1 MNTQNVQNGTLNV
14 VRTMATSVLFLVG
27 TIGYSAYVLFELLG
41 SFTGE
46 SEIMNMFNNIMAQS
60 GAYSSMDYQ
69 SLQILSGIFGSTSVI
84 STLFGLIPAM
94 VLVAGIW
101 LVFAA
106 AKQNKL
112 PGIAAT
118 GMTMIRVIVI
128 IELVFACIG
137 VFAVAAIGFLV
148 VLGMGSLAG
157 YYGDGAP
164 FVVIMA
170 LVMIVI
176 LAVCAIDI
184 VYYVKLGGM
193 VKRMKETLVTG
204 RPDAKVSLFVEILC
218 YIGGAGSA
226 ISALMS
232 LVGLDIFGF
241 LSNAG
246 MGTAGICFGMLL
258 RQYRNKMQ
266 TLETDPQAYQAQQA
280 QPGAGQQNAAPQR
293 VYQEQQAYQAQPG
306 AGQQN
311 AAPQQ
316 AYQEQQAYQA
326 QPGAGQQNAAPQ
338 QTYQAQSGAAPQMY
352 QTPQT
357 EEYGETTLLGGQMV
371 QNGMLKMV
379 HLIRRKTGEDI
390 CINKE
395 SFWIGKDAGY
405 VDYCIKDN
413 TAISRRHALITIR
426 DDVCYIQDN
435 HSTNRVFVNGYVLE
449 AGVDTRISNGDVIR
463 MGDEEFTVSI
473 G

>member
-1 MNTQNVQNGTLNV
+1 MNV
-14 VRTMATSVLFLVG
+14 VRSMATSVLFLVG
-27 TIGYSAYVLFELLG
+27 TIGYSVYVLFELLG
-41 SFTGE
+41 SFTGG

-84 STLFGLIPAM
+84 STLLGLIPAM

-101 LVFAA
+101 IVFAA

-128 IELVFACIG
+128 IELVFACIA
-137 VFAVAAIGFLV
+137 VFAVAVIGLLAV
-148 VLGMGSLAG
+148 VGMGSLAG

-170 LVMIVI
+170 LVMIVL
-176 LAVCAIDI
+176 LAICAIEI
-184 VYYVKLGGM
+184 VYYVKLNGM
-193 VKRMKETLVTG
+193 VKSIKETMVTG
-204 RPDAKVSLFVEILC
+204 RPNTKVSLFVEILC
-218 YIGGAGSA
+218 YLGGAGAA

-232 LVGLDIFGF
+232 LVGPDIFGF

-266 TLETDPQAYQAQQA
+266 TLERDPQAYQAQQSA
-280 QPGAGQQNAAPQR
+280 APRQAYRMQPGAGQQSAAP
-293 VYQEQQAYQAQPG
+293 QQAYQAQPG
-306 AGQQN
+306 AVQQG

-316 AYQEQQAYQA
+316 AYQ
-326 QPGAGQQNAAPQ
+326 
-338 QTYQAQSGAAPQMY
+338 AQSDTAPQMH

-357 EEYGETTLLGGQMV
+357 EEYGETTILGGQMV

-405 VDYCIKDN
+405 VDYCIRDN
-413 TAISRRHALITIR
+413 TAISRRHALISIR

-449 AGVDTRISNGDVIR
+449 AGVDTQISNGDVIR

>member
-41 SFTGE
+41 SFTGG

-69 SLQILSGIFGSTSVI
+69 SLQMLSGIFGSTSVI
-84 STLFGLIPAM
+84 STLFSLIPAM

-101 LVFAA
+101 MVFAA

-128 IELVFACIG
+128 IELVLSCIA

-157 YYGDGAP
+157 YYGEGTP
-164 FVVIMA
+164 VVVIMV
-170 LVMIVI
+170 LILIVI
-176 LAVCAIDI
+176 LAVCAINI
-184 VYYVKLGGM
+184 IYYVKLGGT
-193 VKRMKETLVTG
+193 VKRMKETMITG
-204 RPDAKVSLFVEILC
+204 RPDTKVSLFVEILC
-218 YIGGAGSA
+218 YLGGAGSA

-246 MGTAGICFGMLL
+246 MGTASICFGMLL

-266 TLETDPQAYQAQQA
+266 TLEMNP
-280 QPGAGQQNAAPQR
+280 
-293 VYQEQQAYQAQPG
+293 QAYQAQPG
-306 AGQQN
+306 AGQQS
-311 AAPQQ
+311 AAPHQ
-316 AYQEQQAYQA
+316 AHQA
-326 QPGAGQQNAAPQ
+326 QPGAGQQSVNAAPQ
-338 QTYQAQSGAAPQMY
+338 PPYQPQQNMAPQPPYQPQQNMAAQQPYQPQQGAALQ
-352 QTPQT
+352 Q

-405 VDYCIKDN
+405 VDYCITDN

-463 MGDEEFTVSI
+463 MGDEEFTVKI

>member
-1 MNTQNVQNGTLNV
+1 MNTQNVQNGTMNV
-14 VRTMATSVLFLVG
+14 VRSMATSVLFLVG
-27 TIGYSAYVLFELLG
+27 TIGYSVYVLFELLG
-41 SFTGE
+41 SFTGGP
-46 SEIMNMFNNIMAQS
+46 EIMNMFNNIMAQS

-84 STLFGLIPAM
+84 STLLGLIPAM

-101 LVFAA
+101 IVFAA

-128 IELVFACIG
+128 IELVFACIA
-137 VFAVAAIGFLV
+137 VFAVAVIGLLALV
-148 VLGMGSLAG
+148 GMGSLAG

-170 LVMIVI
+170 LVMIVL
-176 LAVCAIDI
+176 LAICAIEI

-218 YIGGAGSA
+218 YLGGAGSA

-266 TLETDPQAYQAQQA
+266 TLERDPQAYQAQQSA
-280 QPGAGQQNAAPQR
+280 APRQAYRMQPGAGQQSAAP
-293 VYQEQQAYQAQPG
+293 QQAYQAQPG
-306 AGQQN
+306 AVQQG

-316 AYQEQQAYQA
+316 AYQAQQGAVQQGAAPQQAYQA
-326 QPGAGQQNAAPQ
+326 QSD
-338 QTYQAQSGAAPQMY
+338 TAPQMH

-357 EEYGETTLLGGQMV
+357 EEYGETTILGGQMV

-405 VDYCIKDN
+405 VDYCIRDN
-413 TAISRRHALITIR
+413 TAISRRHALISIR

-449 AGVDTRISNGDVIR
+449 AGVDTQISNGDVIR

>member
-1 MNTQNVQNGTLNV
+1 MNV
-14 VRTMATSVLFLVG
+14 VRSMATSVLFLVG
-27 TIGYSAYVLFELLG
+27 TIGYSVYVLFELLG
-41 SFTGE
+41 SFTGG

-84 STLFGLIPAM
+84 STLLGLIPAM

-101 LVFAA
+101 IVFAA

-128 IELVFACIG
+128 IELVFACIA
-137 VFAVAAIGFLV
+137 VFAVAVIGLLAV
-148 VLGMGSLAG
+148 VGMGSLAG

-170 LVMIVI
+170 LVMIVL
-176 LAVCAIDI
+176 LAICAIEI
-184 VYYVKLGGM
+184 VYYVKLNGM
-193 VKRMKETLVTG
+193 VKSIKETMVTG
-204 RPDAKVSLFVEILC
+204 RPNTKVSLFVEILC
-218 YIGGAGSA
+218 YLGGAGAA

-232 LVGLDIFGF
+232 LVGPDIFGF

-266 TLETDPQAYQAQQA
+266 TLERDPQAYQAQQS
-280 QPGAGQQNAAPQR
+280 AAP
-293 VYQEQQAYQAQPG
+293 QQAYQAQPG
-306 AGQQN
+306 AVQQG

-316 AYQEQQAYQA
+316 AYQAQQGAVQQGAAPQQAYQA
-326 QPGAGQQNAAPQ
+326 QSD
-338 QTYQAQSGAAPQMY
+338 TAPQMH

-357 EEYGETTLLGGQMV
+357 EEYGETTILGGQMV

-405 VDYCIKDN
+405 VDYCIRDN
-413 TAISRRHALITIR
+413 TAISRRHALISIR

-449 AGVDTRISNGDVIR
+449 AGVDTQISNGDVIR

>member
-1 MNTQNVQNGTLNV
+1 MNV
-14 VRTMATSVLFLVG
+14 VRSMATSVLFLVG
-27 TIGYSAYVLFELLG
+27 TIGYSVYVLFELLG
-41 SFTGE
+41 SFTGG

-84 STLFGLIPAM
+84 STLLGLIPAM

-101 LVFAA
+101 IVFAA

-128 IELVFACIG
+128 IELVFACIA
-137 VFAVAAIGFLV
+137 VFAVAVIGLLAV
-148 VLGMGSLAG
+148 VGMGSLAG

-170 LVMIVI
+170 LVMIVL
-176 LAVCAIDI
+176 LAICAIEI
-184 VYYVKLGGM
+184 VYYVKLNGM
-193 VKRMKETLVTG
+193 VKSIKETMVTG
-204 RPDAKVSLFVEILC
+204 RPNTKVSLFVEILC
-218 YIGGAGSA
+218 YLGGAGSA

-232 LVGLDIFGF
+232 LVGPDIFGF

-246 MGTAGICFGMLL
+246 MGTAGICFGMLI

-266 TLETDPQAYQAQQA
+266 TLERDPQAYQAQQSA
-280 QPGAGQQNAAPQR
+280 APRQAYRMQPGAGQQS
-293 VYQEQQAYQAQPG
+293 
-306 AGQQN
+306 

-316 AYQEQQAYQA
+316 AYQ
-326 QPGAGQQNAAPQ
+326 
-338 QTYQAQSGAAPQMY
+338 AQSDTAPQMH

-357 EEYGETTLLGGQMV
+357 EEYGETTILGGQMV

-405 VDYCIKDN
+405 VDYCIRDN
-413 TAISRRHALITIR
+413 TAISRRHALISIR

-449 AGVDTRISNGDVIR
+449 AGVDTQISNGDVIR

>member
-14 VRTMATSVLFLVG
+14 VRTMAASVLFLVG

-41 SFTGE
+41 SFTGG

-69 SLQILSGIFGSTSVI
+69 SLQMLSGIFGSTSVI

-128 IELVFACIG
+128 IELVLSCIA

-157 YYGDGAP
+157 YYGEGTP
-164 FVVIMA
+164 VVVIMV
-170 LVMIVI
+170 LILIVI
-176 LAVCAIDI
+176 LAVCAINI
-184 VYYVKLGGM
+184 IYYVKLGGT
-193 VKRMKETLVTG
+193 VKRMKETMITG
-204 RPDAKVSLFVEILC
+204 RPDTKVSLFVEILC
-218 YIGGAGSA
+218 YLGGAGSA

-246 MGTAGICFGMLL
+246 MGTASICFGMLL

-266 TLETDPQAYQAQQA
+266 TLEMNP
-280 QPGAGQQNAAPQR
+280 
-293 VYQEQQAYQAQPG
+293 QAYQAQPG
-306 AGQQN
+306 AGQQS
-311 AAPQQ
+311 AAPHQ
-316 AYQEQQAYQA
+316 AHQA
-326 QPGAGQQNAAPQ
+326 QPGAGQQSVNAAPQ
-338 QTYQAQSGAAPQMY
+338 PPYQPQQNMAAQQPYQPQQGAALQ
-352 QTPQT
+352 Q

-405 VDYCIKDN
+405 VDYCITDN

-463 MGDEEFTVSI
+463 MGDEEFTVKI

>member
-41 SFTGE
+41 SFTGG

-69 SLQILSGIFGSTSVI
+69 SLQMLSGIFGSTSVI

-101 LVFAA
+101 MVFAA

-128 IELVFACIG
+128 IELVLSCIA

-157 YYGDGAP
+157 YYGEGTP
-164 FVVIMA
+164 VVVIMV
-170 LVMIVI
+170 LILIVI
-176 LAVCAIDI
+176 LAVCAINI
-184 VYYVKLGGM
+184 IYYVKLGGT
-193 VKRMKETLVTG
+193 VKRMKETMITG
-204 RPDAKVSLFVEILC
+204 RPDTKVSLFVEILC
-218 YIGGAGSA
+218 YLGGAGSA

-246 MGTAGICFGMLL
+246 MGTASICFGMLL

-266 TLETDPQAYQAQQA
+266 TLEMNP
-280 QPGAGQQNAAPQR
+280 
-293 VYQEQQAYQAQPG
+293 QAYQAQPG
-306 AGQQN
+306 AGQQS
-311 AAPQQ
+311 AAPHQ
-316 AYQEQQAYQA
+316 AHQA
-326 QPGAGQQNAAPQ
+326 QPGAAQQSVNAAPQ
-338 QTYQAQSGAAPQMY
+338 PPYQPQQNMAAQQPYQPQQGAALQ
-352 QTPQT
+352 Q

-405 VDYCIKDN
+405 VDYCITDN

-449 AGVDTRISNGDVIR
+449 AGVDTRISIGDVIR
-463 MGDEEFTVSI
+463 MGDEEFTVKI

>member
-14 VRTMATSVLFLVG
+14 VRTMAASVLFLVG

-41 SFTGE
+41 SFTGG

-69 SLQILSGIFGSTSVI
+69 SLQMLSGIFGSTSVI
-84 STLFGLIPAM
+84 STLFSLIPAM

-101 LVFAA
+101 MVFAA

-128 IELVFACIG
+128 IELVLSCIA

-157 YYGDGAP
+157 YYGEGTP
-164 FVVIMA
+164 VVVIMV
-170 LVMIVI
+170 LILIVI
-176 LAVCAIDI
+176 LAVCAINI
-184 VYYVKLGGM
+184 IYYVKLGGT
-193 VKRMKETLVTG
+193 VKRMKETMITG
-204 RPDAKVSLFVEILC
+204 RPDTKVSLFVEILC
-218 YIGGAGSA
+218 YLGGAGSA

-246 MGTAGICFGMLL
+246 MGTASICFGMLL

-266 TLETDPQAYQAQQA
+266 TLEMNP
-280 QPGAGQQNAAPQR
+280 
-293 VYQEQQAYQAQPG
+293 QAYQAQPG
-306 AGQQN
+306 AGQQS
-311 AAPQQ
+311 AAPHQ
-316 AYQEQQAYQA
+316 AHQA
-326 QPGAGQQNAAPQ
+326 QPGAGQQNVNAAPQ
-338 QTYQAQSGAAPQMY
+338 PPYQPQQNMAAQQPYQPQQGAALQ
-352 QTPQT
+352 Q

-405 VDYCIKDN
+405 VDYCITDN

-463 MGDEEFTVSI
+463 MGDEEFTVKI

>member
-1 MNTQNVQNGTLNV
+1 MNV
-14 VRTMATSVLFLVG
+14 VRSMATSVLFLVG
-27 TIGYSAYVLFELLG
+27 TIGYSVYVLFELLG
-41 SFTGE
+41 SFTGG

-69 SLQILSGIFGSTSVI
+69 SLQMLSGIFGSTSVI

-128 IELVFACIG
+128 IELVLSCIA

-170 LVMIVI
+170 LVMIVL
-176 LAVCAIDI
+176 LAICAIEI
-184 VYYVKLGGM
+184 VYYVKLGGT
-193 VKRMKETLVTG
+193 VKRMKETMITG
-204 RPDAKVSLFVEILC
+204 RPDTKVSLFVEILC
-218 YIGGAGSA
+218 YLGGAGSA

-246 MGTAGICFGMLL
+246 MGTASICFGMLL

-266 TLETDPQAYQAQQA
+266 TLEMNP
-280 QPGAGQQNAAPQR
+280 
-293 VYQEQQAYQAQPG
+293 QAYQAQPG
-306 AGQQN
+306 AGQQSAAPHQAHQAQPGAAQQN

-316 AYQEQQAYQA
+316 AYQT
-326 QPGAGQQNAAPQ
+326 QPGAAPQ
-338 QTYQAQSGAAPQMY
+338 QTYQAQPGAAPQQTYQAQPGAAPQMY
-352 QTPQT
+352 QTPQP

-463 MGDEEFTVSI
+463 MGDEEFVVSI

>member
-27 TIGYSAYVLFELLG
+27 TIGYSAYVLFELFG
-41 SFTGE
+41 SFTGG

-69 SLQILSGIFGSTSVI
+69 SLQMLSGIFGSTSVI

-128 IELVFACIG
+128 IELVLSCIA

-157 YYGDGAP
+157 YYGEGTP
-164 FVVIMA
+164 VVVIMV
-170 LVMIVI
+170 LILIVI
-176 LAVCAIDI
+176 LAVCAINI
-184 VYYVKLGGM
+184 IYYVKLGGT
-193 VKRMKETLVTG
+193 VKRMKETMITG
-204 RPDAKVSLFVEILC
+204 RPDTKVSLFVEILC
-218 YIGGAGSA
+218 YLGGAGSA

-266 TLETDPQAYQAQQA
+266 ALEMNP
-280 QPGAGQQNAAPQR
+280 
-293 VYQEQQAYQAQPG
+293 QAYQAQPG
-306 AGQQN
+306 AGQQS
-311 AAPQQ
+311 AAPHQ
-316 AYQEQQAYQA
+316 AHQA
-326 QPGAGQQNAAPQ
+326 QPGAGQQNVNAAPQ
-338 QTYQAQSGAAPQMY
+338 PPYQPQQNMAAQQPYQPQQGAALQ
-352 QTPQT
+352 Q

-405 VDYCIKDN
+405 VDYCITDN

-463 MGDEEFTVSI
+463 MGDEEFTVKI

>member
-41 SFTGE
+41 SFTGG
-46 SEIMNMFNNIMAQS
+46 SEIMNMFNYIMAQS

-69 SLQILSGIFGSTSVI
+69 SLQMLSGIFGSTSVI
-84 STLFGLIPAM
+84 STLFSLIPAM

-101 LVFAA
+101 MVFAA

-128 IELVFACIG
+128 IELVLSCIA
-137 VFAVAAIGFLV
+137 VLAVAAIGFLV

-157 YYGDGAP
+157 YYGEGTP
-164 FVVIMA
+164 VVVIMV
-170 LVMIVI
+170 LILIVI
-176 LAVCAIDI
+176 LAVCAINI
-184 VYYVKLGGM
+184 IYYVKLGGT
-193 VKRMKETLVTG
+193 VKRMKETMITG
-204 RPDAKVSLFVEILC
+204 RPDTKVSLFVEILC
-218 YIGGAGSA
+218 YLGGAGSA

-246 MGTAGICFGMLL
+246 MGTASICFGMLL

-266 TLETDPQAYQAQQA
+266 TLEMNP
-280 QPGAGQQNAAPQR
+280 
-293 VYQEQQAYQAQPG
+293 QAYQAQPG
-306 AGQQN
+306 AGQQS
-311 AAPQQ
+311 AAPHQ
-316 AYQEQQAYQA
+316 AHQA
-326 QPGAGQQNAAPQ
+326 QPGAGQQSVNAAPQ
-338 QTYQAQSGAAPQMY
+338 PPYQPQQNMAPQPPYQPQQNMAAQQPYQPQQGAALQ
-352 QTPQT
+352 Q

-405 VDYCIKDN
+405 VDYCITDN

-463 MGDEEFTVSI
+463 MGDEEFTVKI

>member
-1 MNTQNVQNGTLNV
+1 MNV
-14 VRTMATSVLFLVG
+14 VRSMATSVLFLVG
-27 TIGYSAYVLFELLG
+27 TIGYSVYVLFELLG
-41 SFTGE
+41 SFTGG

-84 STLFGLIPAM
+84 STLLGLIPAM

-101 LVFAA
+101 IVFAA

-128 IELVFACIG
+128 IELVFACIA
-137 VFAVAAIGFLV
+137 VFAVAVIGLLAV
-148 VLGMGSLAG
+148 VGMGSLAG

-176 LAVCAIDI
+176 LAICAIEI
-184 VYYVKLGGM
+184 VYYVKLNGM
-193 VKRMKETLVTG
+193 VKSIKETMVTG
-204 RPDAKVSLFVEILC
+204 RPNTKVSLFVEILC
-218 YIGGAGSA
+218 YLGGAGSA

-266 TLETDPQAYQAQQA
+266 TLERDPQAYQAQQSA
-280 QPGAGQQNAAPQR
+280 VQQ
-293 VYQEQQAYQAQPG
+293 G
-306 AGQQN
+306 

-316 AYQEQQAYQA
+316 AYQ
-326 QPGAGQQNAAPQ
+326 
-338 QTYQAQSGAAPQMY
+338 AQSDTAPQMH

-357 EEYGETTLLGGQMV
+357 EEYGETTILGGQMV

-405 VDYCIKDN
+405 VDYCIRDN
-413 TAISRRHALITIR
+413 TAISRRHALISIR

-449 AGVDTRISNGDVIR
+449 AGVDTQISNGDVIR

>member
-1 MNTQNVQNGTLNV
+1 MNV
-14 VRTMATSVLFLVG
+14 VRSMATSVLFLVG
-27 TIGYSAYVLFELLG
+27 TIGYSVYVLFELLG
-41 SFTGE
+41 SFTGG

-101 LVFAA
+101 IVFAA

-128 IELVFACIG
+128 IELVFACIA
-137 VFAVAAIGFLV
+137 VFAVAVIGLLA

-176 LAVCAIDI
+176 LAICAIEI
-184 VYYVKLGGM
+184 VYYVKLNGM
-193 VKRMKETLVTG
+193 VKSIKETMVTG
-204 RPDAKVSLFVEILC
+204 RPNTKVSLFVEILC
-218 YIGGAGSA
+218 YFGGAGSA

-266 TLETDPQAYQAQQA
+266 TLERDPQAYQAQQSA
-280 QPGAGQQNAAPQR
+280 APRQAYQMQPGAGQQSAAP
-293 VYQEQQAYQAQPG
+293 QQAYQAQPG
-306 AGQQN
+306 AVQQG
-311 AAPQQ
+311 AAP
-316 AYQEQQAYQA
+316 QQAYQA
-326 QPGAGQQNAAPQ
+326 QPGAVQQGAAPQ
-338 QTYQAQSGAAPQMY
+338 QAYQAQSDTAPQMH

-357 EEYGETTLLGGQMV
+357 EEYGETTILGGQMV

-405 VDYCIKDN
+405 VDYCIRDN
-413 TAISRRHALITIR
+413 TAISRRHALISIR

-449 AGVDTRISNGDVIR
+449 AGVDTQISNGDVIR
-463 MGDEEFTVSI
+463 MGEEEFTVSI

>member
-1 MNTQNVQNGTLNV
+1 
-14 VRTMATSVLFLVG
+14 MATSVLFLVG

-41 SFTGE
+41 SFTGG

-246 MGTAGICFGMLL
+246 MGTASICFGMLL

-266 TLETDPQAYQAQQA
+266 TLEMNP
-280 QPGAGQQNAAPQR
+280 
-293 VYQEQQAYQAQPG
+293 QAYQAQPG
-306 AGQQN
+306 AGQQSAAPHQAQQAQPGAAQQN

-316 AYQEQQAYQA
+316 AYQT
-326 QPGAGQQNAAPQ
+326 QPGAAPQ
-338 QTYQAQSGAAPQMY
+338 QTYQAQPGAAPQQTYQAQPGAAPQMY

-405 VDYCIKDN
+405 VDYCITDN

-463 MGDEEFTVSI
+463 MGDEEFTVKI

>member
-1 MNTQNVQNGTLNV
+1 MNTQNVQNGILNV

-41 SFTGE
+41 SFTGG

-69 SLQILSGIFGSTSVI
+69 SLQMLSGIFGSTSVI
-84 STLFGLIPAM
+84 STLFSLIPAM

-101 LVFAA
+101 MVFAA

-128 IELVFACIG
+128 IELVLSCIA

-157 YYGDGAP
+157 YYGEGTP
-164 FVVIMA
+164 VVVIMV
-170 LVMIVI
+170 LILIVI
-176 LAVCAIDI
+176 LAVCAINI
-184 VYYVKLGGM
+184 IYYVKLGGT
-193 VKRMKETLVTG
+193 VKRMKETMITG
-204 RPDAKVSLFVEILC
+204 RPDTKVSLFVEILC
-218 YIGGAGSA
+218 YLGGAGSA

-246 MGTAGICFGMLL
+246 MGTASICFGMLL

-266 TLETDPQAYQAQQA
+266 TLEMNP
-280 QPGAGQQNAAPQR
+280 
-293 VYQEQQAYQAQPG
+293 QAYQAQPG
-306 AGQQN
+306 AGQQSAAPHQAHQAQPGAAQQN

-316 AYQEQQAYQA
+316 AYQT
-326 QPGAGQQNAAPQ
+326 QPGAAPQ
-338 QTYQAQSGAAPQMY
+338 QTYQAQPGAAPQMY

-463 MGDEEFTVSI
+463 MGDEEFVVSI

>member
-41 SFTGE
+41 SFTGG

-69 SLQILSGIFGSTSVI
+69 SLQMLSGIFGSTSVI

-101 LVFAA
+101 MVFAA

-128 IELVFACIG
+128 IELVLSCIA

-157 YYGDGAP
+157 YYGEGTP
-164 FVVIMA
+164 VVVIMV
-170 LVMIVI
+170 LILIVI
-176 LAVCAIDI
+176 LAVCAINI
-184 VYYVKLGGM
+184 IYYVKLGGT
-193 VKRMKETLVTG
+193 VKRMKETMITG
-204 RPDAKVSLFVEILC
+204 RPDTKVSLFVEILC
-218 YIGGAGSA
+218 YLGGAGSA

-246 MGTAGICFGMLL
+246 MGTASICFGMLL

-266 TLETDPQAYQAQQA
+266 TLEMNP
-280 QPGAGQQNAAPQR
+280 
-293 VYQEQQAYQAQPG
+293 QAYQAQPG
-306 AGQQN
+306 AGQQSAAPHQAHQAQPGAAQQN

-316 AYQEQQAYQA
+316 AYQTQPGAAPQQNMAA
-326 QPGAGQQNAAPQ
+326 QPGAAPQ
-338 QTYQAQSGAAPQMY
+338 QTYQAQPGAAPQMY

-463 MGDEEFTVSI
+463 MGDEEFVVSI

>member
-41 SFTGE
+41 SFTGG

-69 SLQILSGIFGSTSVI
+69 SLQMLSGIFGSTSVI

-128 IELVFACIG
+128 IELVLSCIA

-157 YYGDGAP
+157 YYGEGTP
-164 FVVIMA
+164 VVVIMV
-170 LVMIVI
+170 LILIVI
-176 LAVCAIDI
+176 LAVCAINI
-184 VYYVKLGGM
+184 IYYVKLGGT
-193 VKRMKETLVTG
+193 VKRMKETMITG
-204 RPDAKVSLFVEILC
+204 RPDTKVSLFVEILC
-218 YIGGAGSA
+218 YLGGAGSA

-246 MGTAGICFGMLL
+246 MGTASICFGMLL

-266 TLETDPQAYQAQQA
+266 TLEMNP
-280 QPGAGQQNAAPQR
+280 
-293 VYQEQQAYQAQPG
+293 QAYQAQPG
-306 AGQQN
+306 AGQQS
-311 AAPQQ
+311 AAPHQ
-316 AYQEQQAYQA
+316 AHQA
-326 QPGAGQQNAAPQ
+326 QPGAGQQNVNAAPQ
-338 QTYQAQSGAAPQMY
+338 PPYQPQQNMAAQQPYQPQQGAALQ
-352 QTPQT
+352 Q

-405 VDYCIKDN
+405 VDYCITDN

-463 MGDEEFTVSI
+463 MGDEEFTVKI

>member
-14 VRTMATSVLFLVG
+14 VRTMAASVLFLVG

-41 SFTGE
+41 SFTGG

-69 SLQILSGIFGSTSVI
+69 SLQMLSGIFGSTSVI
-84 STLFGLIPAM
+84 STLFSLIPAM

-101 LVFAA
+101 MVFAA

-128 IELVFACIG
+128 IELVLSCIA

-157 YYGDGAP
+157 YYGEGTP
-164 FVVIMA
+164 VVVIMV
-170 LVMIVI
+170 LILIVI
-176 LAVCAIDI
+176 LAVCAINI
-184 VYYVKLGGM
+184 IYYVKLGGT
-193 VKRMKETLVTG
+193 VKRMKETMITG
-204 RPDAKVSLFVEILC
+204 RPDTKVSLFVEILC
-218 YIGGAGSA
+218 YLGGAGSA

-246 MGTAGICFGMLL
+246 MGTASICFGMLL

-266 TLETDPQAYQAQQA
+266 TLEMNP
-280 QPGAGQQNAAPQR
+280 
-293 VYQEQQAYQAQPG
+293 QAYQAQPG
-306 AGQQN
+306 AGQQS
-311 AAPQQ
+311 AAPHQ
-316 AYQEQQAYQA
+316 AHQA
-326 QPGAGQQNAAPQ
+326 QPGAGQQSVNAAPQ
-338 QTYQAQSGAAPQMY
+338 PPYQPQQNMAAQQPYQPQQGAALQ
-352 QTPQT
+352 Q

-405 VDYCIKDN
+405 VDYCITDN

-463 MGDEEFTVSI
+463 MGDEEFTVKI

>member
-27 TIGYSAYVLFELLG
+27 TIGYSAYVLFELFG
-41 SFTGE
+41 SFTGG

-69 SLQILSGIFGSTSVI
+69 SLQMLSGIFGSTSVI

-128 IELVFACIG
+128 IELVLSCIA

-157 YYGDGAP
+157 YYGEGTP
-164 FVVIMA
+164 VVVIMV
-170 LVMIVI
+170 LILIVI
-176 LAVCAIDI
+176 LAVCAINI
-184 VYYVKLGGM
+184 IYYVKLGGT
-193 VKRMKETLVTG
+193 VKRMKETMITG
-204 RPDAKVSLFVEILC
+204 RPDTKVSLFVEILC
-218 YIGGAGSA
+218 YLGGAGSA

-246 MGTAGICFGMLL
+246 MGTASICFGMLL

-266 TLETDPQAYQAQQA
+266 ALEMNP
-280 QPGAGQQNAAPQR
+280 
-293 VYQEQQAYQAQPG
+293 QAYQAQPG
-306 AGQQN
+306 AGQQS
-311 AAPQQ
+311 AAPHQ
-316 AYQEQQAYQA
+316 AHQA
-326 QPGAGQQNAAPQ
+326 QPGAGQQNVNAAPQ
-338 QTYQAQSGAAPQMY
+338 PPYQPQQNMAAQQPYQPQQGAALQ
-352 QTPQT
+352 Q

-405 VDYCIKDN
+405 VDYCITDN

-463 MGDEEFTVSI
+463 MGDEEFTVKI

>member
-1 MNTQNVQNGTLNV
+1 MNTQNVQNGTMNV
-14 VRTMATSVLFLVG
+14 VRSMATSVLFLVG
-27 TIGYSAYVLFELLG
+27 TIGYSVYVLFELLG
-41 SFTGE
+41 SFTGG

-84 STLFGLIPAM
+84 STLLGLIPAM

-101 LVFAA
+101 IVFAA

-128 IELVFACIG
+128 IELVFACIA
-137 VFAVAAIGFLV
+137 VFAVAVIGLLAV
-148 VLGMGSLAG
+148 VGMGSLAG

-170 LVMIVI
+170 LVMIVL
-176 LAVCAIDI
+176 LAICAIEI
-184 VYYVKLGGM
+184 VYYVKLNGM
-193 VKRMKETLVTG
+193 VKSIKETMVTG
-204 RPDAKVSLFVEILC
+204 RPNTKVSLFVEILC
-218 YIGGAGSA
+218 YLGGAGSA

-232 LVGLDIFGF
+232 LVGPDIFGF

-246 MGTAGICFGMLL
+246 MGTAGICFGMLI

-266 TLETDPQAYQAQQA
+266 TLERDPQAYQAQQSA
-280 QPGAGQQNAAPQR
+280 APRQAYRMQPGAGQQS
-293 VYQEQQAYQAQPG
+293 
-306 AGQQN
+306 

-316 AYQEQQAYQA
+316 AYQ
-326 QPGAGQQNAAPQ
+326 
-338 QTYQAQSGAAPQMY
+338 AQSDTAPQMH

-357 EEYGETTLLGGQMV
+357 EEYGETTILGGQMV

-405 VDYCIKDN
+405 VDYCIRDN
-413 TAISRRHALITIR
+413 TAISRRHALISIR

-449 AGVDTRISNGDVIR
+449 AGVDTQISNGDVIR

>member
-1 MNTQNVQNGTLNV
+1 MNTQNVQNGTMNV
-14 VRTMATSVLFLVG
+14 VRSMATSVLFLVG
-27 TIGYSAYVLFELLG
+27 TIGYSVYVLFELLG
-41 SFTGE
+41 SFTGG

-84 STLFGLIPAM
+84 STLLGLIPAM

-101 LVFAA
+101 IVFAA

-128 IELVFACIG
+128 IELVFACIA
-137 VFAVAAIGFLV
+137 VFAVAVIGLLAV
-148 VLGMGSLAG
+148 VGMGSLAG
-157 YYGDGAP
+157 YYGDGVP

-176 LAVCAIDI
+176 LAICAIEI
-184 VYYVKLGGM
+184 VYYVKLNGM
-193 VKRMKETLVTG
+193 VKSIKETMVTG
-204 RPDAKVSLFVEILC
+204 RPNAKVSLFVEILC
-218 YIGGAGSA
+218 YLGGAGSA

-266 TLETDPQAYQAQQA
+266 TLERDPQAYQAQQS
-280 QPGAGQQNAAPQR
+280 AAPR
-293 VYQEQQAYQAQPG
+293 QAYQAQPG
-306 AGQQN
+306 AVQQG

-316 AYQEQQAYQA
+316 AYQ
-326 QPGAGQQNAAPQ
+326 
-338 QTYQAQSGAAPQMY
+338 AQSDTAPQMH

-357 EEYGETTLLGGQMV
+357 EEYGETTILGGQMV

-405 VDYCIKDN
+405 VDYCIRDN
-413 TAISRRHALITIR
+413 TAISRRHALISIR

-449 AGVDTRISNGDVIR
+449 AGVDTQISNGDVIR

>member
-41 SFTGE
+41 SFTGG

-69 SLQILSGIFGSTSVI
+69 SLQMLSGIFGSTSVI
-84 STLFGLIPAM
+84 STLFSLIPAM

-101 LVFAA
+101 MVFAA

-128 IELVFACIG
+128 IELVLSCIA

-157 YYGDGAP
+157 YYGEGTP
-164 FVVIMA
+164 VVVIMV
-170 LVMIVI
+170 LILIVI
-176 LAVCAIDI
+176 LAVCAINI
-184 VYYVKLGGM
+184 IYYVKLGGT
-193 VKRMKETLVTG
+193 VKRMKETMITG
-204 RPDAKVSLFVEILC
+204 RPDTKVSLFVEILC
-218 YIGGAGSA
+218 YLGGAGSA

-246 MGTAGICFGMLL
+246 MGTASICFGMLL

-266 TLETDPQAYQAQQA
+266 TLEMNP
-280 QPGAGQQNAAPQR
+280 
-293 VYQEQQAYQAQPG
+293 QAYQAQPG
-306 AGQQN
+306 AGQQS
-311 AAPQQ
+311 AASHQ
-316 AYQEQQAYQA
+316 AHQA
-326 QPGAGQQNAAPQ
+326 QPGAGQQSVNAAPQ
-338 QTYQAQSGAAPQMY
+338 PPYQPQQNMAAQQPYQPQQGAALQ
-352 QTPQT
+352 Q

-405 VDYCIKDN
+405 VDYCITDN

-463 MGDEEFTVSI
+463 MGDEEFTVKI

>member
-1 MNTQNVQNGTLNV
+1 MNTQNVQNGTMNV
-14 VRTMATSVLFLVG
+14 VRSMATSVLFLVG
-27 TIGYSAYVLFELLG
+27 TIGYSVYVLFELLG
-41 SFTGE
+41 SFTGG

-84 STLFGLIPAM
+84 STLLGLIPAM

-101 LVFAA
+101 IVFAA

-128 IELVFACIG
+128 IELVFACIA
-137 VFAVAAIGFLV
+137 VFAVAVIGLLAV
-148 VLGMGSLAG
+148 VGMGSLAG

-170 LVMIVI
+170 LVMIVL
-176 LAVCAIDI
+176 LAICAIEI
-184 VYYVKLGGM
+184 VYYVKLNGM
-193 VKRMKETLVTG
+193 VKSIKETMVTG
-204 RPDAKVSLFVEILC
+204 RPNTKVSLFVEILC
-218 YIGGAGSA
+218 YLGGAGSA

-232 LVGLDIFGF
+232 LVGPDIFGF

-246 MGTAGICFGMLL
+246 MGTAGICFGMLI

-266 TLETDPQAYQAQQA
+266 TLERDPQAYQAQQSA
-280 QPGAGQQNAAPQR
+280 APRQAYRMQPGAGQQSAAP
-293 VYQEQQAYQAQPG
+293 QQAYQAQPG
-306 AGQQN
+306 AVQQG
-311 AAPQQ
+311 AAP
-316 AYQEQQAYQA
+316 QQAYQA
-326 QPGAGQQNAAPQ
+326 QPGAVQQGAAPQ
-338 QTYQAQSGAAPQMY
+338 QAYQAQSDTAPQMH

-357 EEYGETTLLGGQMV
+357 EEYGETTILGGQMV

-405 VDYCIKDN
+405 VDYCIRDN
-413 TAISRRHALITIR
+413 TAISRRHALISIR

-449 AGVDTRISNGDVIR
+449 AGVDTQISNGDVIR

>member
-1 MNTQNVQNGTLNV
+1 MNV
-14 VRTMATSVLFLVG
+14 VRSMATSVLFLVG
-27 TIGYSAYVLFELLG
+27 TIGYSVYVLFELLG

-84 STLFGLIPAM
+84 STLLGLIPAM

-101 LVFAA
+101 IVFAA

-128 IELVFACIG
+128 IELVFACIA
-137 VFAVAAIGFLV
+137 VFAVAVIGLLAV
-148 VLGMGSLAG
+148 VGMGSLAG
-157 YYGDGAP
+157 YYGDGVP

-176 LAVCAIDI
+176 LAICAIEI
-184 VYYVKLGGM
+184 VYYVKLNGM
-193 VKRMKETLVTG
+193 VKSIKETMVTG
-204 RPDAKVSLFVEILC
+204 RPNAKVSLFVEILC
-218 YIGGAGSA
+218 YLGGAGSA

-266 TLETDPQAYQAQQA
+266 TLERDPQAYQAQQSA
-280 QPGAGQQNAAPQR
+280 APRQAYRMQPGAGQQSAAP
-293 VYQEQQAYQAQPG
+293 QQAYQAQPG
-306 AGQQN
+306 AVQQG
-311 AAPQQ
+311 AAP
-316 AYQEQQAYQA
+316 QQAYQA
-326 QPGAGQQNAAPQ
+326 QPGAVQQGAAPQ
-338 QTYQAQSGAAPQMY
+338 QAYQAQSDTAPQMH

-357 EEYGETTLLGGQMV
+357 EEYGETTILGGQMV

-405 VDYCIKDN
+405 VDYCIRDN
-413 TAISRRHALITIR
+413 TAISRRHALISIR

-449 AGVDTRISNGDVIR
+449 AGVDTQISNGDVIR

>member
-14 VRTMATSVLFLVG
+14 IRTMAASVLFLVG

-41 SFTGE
+41 SFTGG

-60 GAYSSMDYQ
+60 GAYGSMDYQ
-69 SLQILSGIFGSTSVI
+69 SLQILSGIFGGTSVI
-84 STLFGLIPAM
+84 STLFSLIPAM

-101 LVFAA
+101 MVFAA

-128 IELVFACIG
+128 IELVLACIA

-157 YYGDGAP
+157 YYGDGTPA
-164 FVVIMA
+164 VVIMV
-170 LVMIVI
+170 LVLIVI
-176 LAVCAIDI
+176 LAICAIDI
-184 VYYVKLGGM
+184 IYYVKLGGT
-193 VKRMKETLVTG
+193 VKRIKETMITG
-204 RPDAKVSLFVEILC
+204 RPDTKVSLFVEILC
-218 YIGGAGSA
+218 YLGGAGSA

-232 LVGLDIFGF
+232 LAGLSVFGF

-266 TLETDPQAYQAQQA
+266 TLEMNPQAYQAQQSAVPQQAYQPQQNTAQQVHQA
-280 QPGAGQQNAAPQR
+280 QPGAGQQSAAPQQA
-293 VYQEQQAYQAQPG
+293 YQVQPGAGQQSAAPQQAYQAQP
-306 AGQQN
+306 
-311 AAPQQ
+311 
-316 AYQEQQAYQA
+316 
-326 QPGAGQQNAAPQ
+326 
-338 QTYQAQSGAAPQMY
+338 GAAPQMY

>member
-1 MNTQNVQNGTLNV
+1 MNV
-14 VRTMATSVLFLVG
+14 VRSMATSVLFLVG
-27 TIGYSAYVLFELLG
+27 TIGYSVYVLFELLG
-41 SFTGE
+41 SFTGG

-101 LVFAA
+101 MVFAA

-128 IELVFACIG
+128 IELVLSCIA

-157 YYGDGAP
+157 YYGEGTP
-164 FVVIMA
+164 VVVIMV
-170 LVMIVI
+170 LILIVI
-176 LAVCAIDI
+176 LAVCAINI
-184 VYYVKLGGM
+184 IYYVKLGGT
-193 VKRMKETLVTG
+193 VKRMKETMITG
-204 RPDAKVSLFVEILC
+204 RPDTKVSLFVEILC
-218 YIGGAGSA
+218 YLGGAGSA

-246 MGTAGICFGMLL
+246 MGTASICFGMLL

-266 TLETDPQAYQAQQA
+266 TLEMNPQAYQA
-280 QPGAGQQNAAPQR
+280 QPGAGQQSAAPH
-293 VYQEQQAYQAQPG
+293 QAHQAQSG

-316 AYQEQQAYQA
+316 AYQTQPGAAPQQNMAA
-326 QPGAGQQNAAPQ
+326 QPGAAPQ
-338 QTYQAQSGAAPQMY
+338 QTYQAQPGAAPQMY

-405 VDYCIKDN
+405 VDYCIRDN
-413 TAISRRHALITIR
+413 TAISRRHALISIR

-449 AGVDTRISNGDVIR
+449 AGVDTQISNGDVIR

>member
-14 VRTMATSVLFLVG
+14 VRTMAASVLFLVG

-41 SFTGE
+41 SFTGG

-69 SLQILSGIFGSTSVI
+69 SLQMLSGIFGSTSVI

-101 LVFAA
+101 MVFAA

-128 IELVFACIG
+128 IELVLSCIA

-157 YYGDGAP
+157 YYGEGTP
-164 FVVIMA
+164 VVVIMV
-170 LVMIVI
+170 LILIVI
-176 LAVCAIDI
+176 LAVCAINI
-184 VYYVKLGGM
+184 IYYVKLGGT
-193 VKRMKETLVTG
+193 VKRMKETMITG
-204 RPDAKVSLFVEILC
+204 RPDTKVSLFVEILC
-218 YIGGAGSA
+218 YLGGAGSA

-246 MGTAGICFGMLL
+246 MGTASICFGMLL

-266 TLETDPQAYQAQQA
+266 TLEMNP
-280 QPGAGQQNAAPQR
+280 
-293 VYQEQQAYQAQPG
+293 QAYQAQPG
-306 AGQQN
+306 AGQQS
-311 AAPQQ
+311 AAPHQ
-316 AYQEQQAYQA
+316 AHQA
-326 QPGAGQQNAAPQ
+326 QPGAGQQNVNAAPQ
-338 QTYQAQSGAAPQMY
+338 PPYQPQQNMAAQQPYQPQQGAALQ
-352 QTPQT
+352 Q

-405 VDYCIKDN
+405 VDYCITDN

-463 MGDEEFTVSI
+463 MGDEEFTVRI

>member
-41 SFTGE
+41 SFTGG

-69 SLQILSGIFGSTSVI
+69 SLQMLSGIFGSTSVI
-84 STLFGLIPAM
+84 STLSSLIPAM

-101 LVFAA
+101 MVFAA

-128 IELVFACIG
+128 IELVLSCIA

-148 VLGMGSLAG
+148 VLGMGSLTG
-157 YYGDGAP
+157 YYGEGTP
-164 FVVIMA
+164 VVVIMV
-170 LVMIVI
+170 LILIVI
-176 LAVCAIDI
+176 LAVCAINI
-184 VYYVKLGGM
+184 IYYVKLGGT
-193 VKRMKETLVTG
+193 VKRMKETMITG
-204 RPDAKVSLFVEILC
+204 RPDTKVSLFVEILC
-218 YIGGAGSA
+218 YLGGAGSA

-246 MGTAGICFGMLL
+246 MGTASICFGMLL

-266 TLETDPQAYQAQQA
+266 TLEMNP
-280 QPGAGQQNAAPQR
+280 
-293 VYQEQQAYQAQPG
+293 QAYQAQPG
-306 AGQQN
+306 AGQQSAALHQAHQAQPGAAQQN

-316 AYQEQQAYQA
+316 AYQT
-326 QPGAGQQNAAPQ
+326 QPGAAPQ
-338 QTYQAQSGAAPQMY
+338 QTYQAQPGAAPQQTYQAQPGAAPQMY

-463 MGDEEFTVSI
+463 MGDEEFVVSI

>member
-41 SFTGE
+41 SFTGG

-69 SLQILSGIFGSTSVI
+69 SLQMLSGIFGSTSVI
-84 STLFGLIPAM
+84 STLFSLIPAM

-101 LVFAA
+101 MVFAA

-128 IELVFACIG
+128 IELVLSCIA

-157 YYGDGAP
+157 YYGEGTP
-164 FVVIMA
+164 VVVIMV
-170 LVMIVI
+170 LILIVI
-176 LAVCAIDI
+176 LAVCAINI
-184 VYYVKLGGM
+184 IYYVKLGGT
-193 VKRMKETLVTG
+193 VKRMKETMITG
-204 RPDAKVSLFVEILC
+204 RPDTKVSLFVEILC
-218 YIGGAGSA
+218 YLGGAGSA

-246 MGTAGICFGMLL
+246 MGTASICFGMLL

-266 TLETDPQAYQAQQA
+266 TLEMNP
-280 QPGAGQQNAAPQR
+280 
-293 VYQEQQAYQAQPG
+293 QAYQAQPG
-306 AGQQN
+306 AGQQSAAPHQAHQAQPSAGQQNVN
-311 AAPQQ
+311 AAPQPP
-316 AYQEQQAYQA
+316 YQ
-326 QPGAGQQNAAPQ
+326 PQQNMAPQ
-338 QTYQAQSGAAPQMY
+338 PPYQPQQGAALQ
-352 QTPQT
+352 Q

-405 VDYCIKDN
+405 VDYCITDN

-463 MGDEEFTVSI
+463 MGDEEFTVKI

>member
-1 MNTQNVQNGTLNV
+1 MNTQNVQNGILNV

-41 SFTGE
+41 SFTGG

-69 SLQILSGIFGSTSVI
+69 SLQMLSGIFGSTSVI
-84 STLFGLIPAM
+84 STLFSLIPAM

-101 LVFAA
+101 MVFAA

-128 IELVFACIG
+128 IELVLSCIA

-157 YYGDGAP
+157 YYGEGTP
-164 FVVIMA
+164 VVVIMV
-170 LVMIVI
+170 LILIVI
-176 LAVCAIDI
+176 LAVCAINI
-184 VYYVKLGGM
+184 IYYVKLGGT
-193 VKRMKETLVTG
+193 VKRMKETMITG
-204 RPDAKVSLFVEILC
+204 RPDTKVSLFVEILC
-218 YIGGAGSA
+218 YLGGAGSA

-246 MGTAGICFGMLL
+246 MGTASICFGMLL

-266 TLETDPQAYQAQQA
+266 TLEMNP
-280 QPGAGQQNAAPQR
+280 
-293 VYQEQQAYQAQPG
+293 QAYQAQPG
-306 AGQQN
+306 AGQQS
-311 AAPQQ
+311 AAPHQ
-316 AYQEQQAYQA
+316 AHQA
-326 QPGAGQQNAAPQ
+326 QPGAGQQSVNAAPQ
-338 QTYQAQSGAAPQMY
+338 PPYQPQQNMAAQQPYQPQQGAALQ
-352 QTPQT
+352 Q

-405 VDYCIKDN
+405 VDYCITDN

-463 MGDEEFTVSI
+463 MGDEEFTVKI

>member
-41 SFTGE
+41 SFTGG

-69 SLQILSGIFGSTSVI
+69 SLQMLSGIFGSTSVI
-84 STLFGLIPAM
+84 STLFSLIPAM

-101 LVFAA
+101 MVFAA

-128 IELVFACIG
+128 IELVLSCIA

-157 YYGDGAP
+157 YYGEGTP
-164 FVVIMA
+164 VVVIMV
-170 LVMIVI
+170 LILIVI
-176 LAVCAIDI
+176 LAVCAINI
-184 VYYVKLGGM
+184 IYYVKLGGT
-193 VKRMKETLVTG
+193 VKRMKETLITG
-204 RPDAKVSLFVEILC
+204 RPNGKVSLFVEILC
-218 YIGGAGSA
+218 YLGGAGSA

-246 MGTAGICFGMLL
+246 MGTASICFGMLL

-266 TLETDPQAYQAQQA
+266 TLEMNP
-280 QPGAGQQNAAPQR
+280 
-293 VYQEQQAYQAQPG
+293 QAYQAQPG
-306 AGQQN
+306 AGQQSAALHQAHQAQPGAAQQN

-316 AYQEQQAYQA
+316 AYQT
-326 QPGAGQQNAAPQ
+326 QPGAAPQ
-338 QTYQAQSGAAPQMY
+338 QTYQAQPGAAPQQTYQAQPGAAPQMY

-463 MGDEEFTVSI
+463 MGDEEFVVSI

>member
-1 MNTQNVQNGTLNV
+1 MNV
-14 VRTMATSVLFLVG
+14 VRSMATSVLFLVG
-27 TIGYSAYVLFELLG
+27 TIGYSVYVLFELLG
-41 SFTGE
+41 SFTGG

-84 STLFGLIPAM
+84 STLLGLIPAM

-101 LVFAA
+101 IVFAA

-128 IELVFACIG
+128 IELVFACIA
-137 VFAVAAIGFLV
+137 VFAVAVIGLLAV
-148 VLGMGSLAG
+148 VGMGSLAG

-170 LVMIVI
+170 LVMIVL
-176 LAVCAIDI
+176 LAICAIEI
-184 VYYVKLGGM
+184 VYYVKLNGM
-193 VKRMKETLVTG
+193 VKSIKETMVTG
-204 RPDAKVSLFVEILC
+204 RPNTKVSLFVEILC
-218 YIGGAGSA
+218 YLGGAGSA

-232 LVGLDIFGF
+232 LVGPDIFGF

-266 TLETDPQAYQAQQA
+266 TLERDP
-280 QPGAGQQNAAPQR
+280 
-293 VYQEQQAYQAQPG
+293 QAYQAQPG
-306 AGQQN
+306 AVQQG

-316 AYQEQQAYQA
+316 AYQ
-326 QPGAGQQNAAPQ
+326 
-338 QTYQAQSGAAPQMY
+338 AQSDTAPQMH

-357 EEYGETTLLGGQMV
+357 EEYGETTILGGQMV

-405 VDYCIKDN
+405 VDYCIRDN
-413 TAISRRHALITIR
+413 TAISRRHALISIR

-449 AGVDTRISNGDVIR
+449 AGVDTQISNGDVIR

>member
-1 MNTQNVQNGTLNV
+1 MNTQNVQNGTMNV
-14 VRTMATSVLFLVG
+14 VRSMATSVLFLVG
-27 TIGYSAYVLFELLG
+27 TIGYSVYVLFELLG
-41 SFTGE
+41 SFTGG

-84 STLFGLIPAM
+84 STLLGLIPAM

-101 LVFAA
+101 IVFAA

-128 IELVFACIG
+128 IELVFACIA
-137 VFAVAAIGFLV
+137 VFAVAVIGLLAV
-148 VLGMGSLAG
+148 VGMGSLAG
-157 YYGDGAP
+157 YYGDGVP

-176 LAVCAIDI
+176 LAICAIEI
-184 VYYVKLGGM
+184 VYYVKLNGM
-193 VKRMKETLVTG
+193 VKSIKETMVTG
-204 RPDAKVSLFVEILC
+204 RPNAKVSLFVEILC
-218 YIGGAGSA
+218 YLGGAGSA

-266 TLETDPQAYQAQQA
+266 TLERDPQAYQAQQS
-280 QPGAGQQNAAPQR
+280 AAL
-293 VYQEQQAYQAQPG
+293 QQAYQAQPG
-306 AGQQN
+306 AVQQG
-311 AAPQQ
+311 AAP
-316 AYQEQQAYQA
+316 QQAYQA
-326 QPGAGQQNAAPQ
+326 QPGAVQQGAAPQ
-338 QTYQAQSGAAPQMY
+338 QAYQAQSDTAPQMH

-357 EEYGETTLLGGQMV
+357 EEYGETTILGGQMV

-405 VDYCIKDN
+405 VDYCIRDN
-413 TAISRRHALITIR
+413 TAISRRHALISIR

-449 AGVDTRISNGDVIR
+449 AGVDTQISNGDVIR
-463 MGDEEFTVSI
+463 MGDEEFAVSI

>member
-1 MNTQNVQNGTLNV
+1 MNV
-14 VRTMATSVLFLVG
+14 VRSMATSVLFLVG
-27 TIGYSAYVLFELLG
+27 TIGYSVYVLFELLG
-41 SFTGE
+41 SFTGG

-84 STLFGLIPAM
+84 STLLGLIPAM

-101 LVFAA
+101 IVFAA

-128 IELVFACIG
+128 IELVFACIA
-137 VFAVAAIGFLV
+137 VFAVAVIGLLAV
-148 VLGMGSLAG
+148 VGMGSLAG

-176 LAVCAIDI
+176 LAICAIEI
-184 VYYVKLGGM
+184 VYYVKLNGM
-193 VKRMKETLVTG
+193 VKSIKETMVTG
-204 RPDAKVSLFVEILC
+204 RPNAKVSLFVEILC
-218 YIGGAGSA
+218 YLGGAGSA

-266 TLETDPQAYQAQQA
+266 TLERDPQAYQAQQSA
-280 QPGAGQQNAAPQR
+280 APRQAYRMQPGAGQQSAAP
-293 VYQEQQAYQAQPG
+293 QQAYQAQPG
-306 AGQQN
+306 AVQQG

-316 AYQEQQAYQA
+316 AYQA
-326 QPGAGQQNAAPQ
+326 QPD
-338 QTYQAQSGAAPQMY
+338 TAPQMH

-357 EEYGETTLLGGQMV
+357 EEYGETTILGGQMV

-405 VDYCIKDN
+405 VDYCIRDN
-413 TAISRRHALITIR
+413 TAISRRHALISIR

-449 AGVDTRISNGDVIR
+449 AGVDTQISNGDVIR

>member
-41 SFTGE
+41 SFTGG

-69 SLQILSGIFGSTSVI
+69 SLQMLSGIFGSTSVI
-84 STLFGLIPAM
+84 STLFSLIPAM

-101 LVFAA
+101 MVFAA

-128 IELVFACIG
+128 IELVLSCIA

-157 YYGDGAP
+157 YYGEGTP
-164 FVVIMA
+164 VVVIMV
-170 LVMIVI
+170 LILIVI
-176 LAVCAIDI
+176 LAVCAINI
-184 VYYVKLGGM
+184 IYYVKLGGT
-193 VKRMKETLVTG
+193 VKRMKETMITG
-204 RPDAKVSLFVEILC
+204 CPDTKVSLFVEILC
-218 YIGGAGSA
+218 YLGGAGSA

-246 MGTAGICFGMLL
+246 MGTASICFGMLL

-266 TLETDPQAYQAQQA
+266 TLEMNP
-280 QPGAGQQNAAPQR
+280 
-293 VYQEQQAYQAQPG
+293 QAYQAQPG
-306 AGQQN
+306 AGQQS
-311 AAPQQ
+311 AAPHQ
-316 AYQEQQAYQA
+316 AHQA
-326 QPGAGQQNAAPQ
+326 QPGAGQQSVNAAPQ
-338 QTYQAQSGAAPQMY
+338 PPYQPQQNMAPQPPYQPQQGAALQ
-352 QTPQT
+352 Q

-405 VDYCIKDN
+405 VDYCITDN

-463 MGDEEFTVSI
+463 MGDEEFTVKI